1 MSDEE
6 RLLKLELA
14 LPQIKVSIEKILE
27 AQDSLT
33 ALKIE
38 SQESKKFRDAF
49 DSEVRRIV
57 RQVLD
62 TKDFDKAI
70 SLQIEE
76 VVMVIFNKPEVRKD
90 LGNTI
95 DSRIDSKWKDRKLG
109 WITAFISAVVGI
121 VIGLISFWARG
132 AIK

>member
-49 DSEVRRIV
+49 DSEVRKIV